1 MAQAPAQGVE
11 VDPRPR
17 KTCANCGVAKLL
29 GGFPKTSKQ
38 CYSCKARW
46 SAILRLFQAQH
57 LQDFYRYVRNNI
69 VDRGLLWEQFVEH
82 EGKRAERLA
91 RDGTDP
97 VFDVEEFLAARGY
110 HFAGVLQPVPRRRVI
125 GRPSATE
132 PEPSELAPAL
142 APGPPPAG
150 PAPPAGPVPEPSGPP
165 SDSDS
170 VPGPLFVFAVV
181 RPKVKRRLLLV
192 SAHTSWSTG

>member
-1 MAQAPAQGVE
+1 M
-11 VDPRPR
+11 
-17 KTCANCGVAKLL
+17 L

-38 CYSCKARW
+38 CYLCKARW

-57 LQDFYRYVRNNI
+57 LQDFYRYVRNNR
-69 VDRGLLWEQFVEH
+69 VERGLLWQQFVEH

-97 VFDVEEFLAARGY
+97 VFDVEEFLDARGF
-110 HFAGVLQPVPRRRVI
+110 HFDREFQPEPRRRRRVI
-125 GRPSATE
+125 GRRRRSATE

-170 VPGPLFVFAVV
+170 VPGPLFVEEETEVVV
-181 RPKVKRRLLLV
+181 RHKVKRFRV
-192 SAHTSWSTG
+192 NF

>member
-11 VDPRPR
+11 VAPPRAL
-17 KTCANCGVAKLL
+17 KTCANCGVTKLL
-29 GGFPKTSKQ
+29 DGFPKRSKQ
-38 CYSCKARW
+38 CYWCKARW
-46 SAILRLFQAQH
+46 SEILRLFQAQH
-57 LQDFYRYVRNNI
+57 LQDFYRYARNNI

-97 VFDVEEFLAARGY
+97 VFDVEEFLDARGF
-110 HFAGVLQPVPRRRVI
+110 HFDREFQPVPRRRVI
-125 GRPSATE
+125 GRRRRSATE

-170 VPGPLFVFAVV
+170 VPGPLFVEEETEVVV
-181 RPKVKRRLLLV
+181 RHKVKRFRV
-192 SAHTSWSTG
+192 NF

>member
-1 MAQAPAQGVE
+1 ML
-11 VDPRPR
+11 D
-17 KTCANCGVAKLL
+17 
-29 GGFPKTSKQ
+29 GFPKTRNQ
-38 CYSCKARW
+38 CYVCKARW

-57 LQDFYRYVRNNI
+57 LQHFYMYVRNNR
-69 VDRGLLWEQFVEH
+69 VERGLLWQQFVEH
-82 EGKRAERLA
+82 EGKCAERLA

-110 HFAGVLQPVPRRRVI
+110 HFERVHQPVPRRRVI
-125 GRPSATE
+125 GRRRRSATE

-170 VPGPLFVFAVV
+170 VPGPLFVEEETEVVV
-181 RPKVKRRLLLV
+181 RHKVKRFRV
-192 SAHTSWSTG
+192 NF

>member
-57 LQDFYRYVRNNI
+57 LQDFYRYVRDDI
-69 VDRGLLWEQFVEH
+69 VDRGLLWAQFVEH
-82 EGKRAERLA
+82 EGKL
-91 RDGTDP
+91 DIK
-97 VFDVEEFLAARGY
+97 EFLAARGY
-110 HFAGVLQPVPRRRVI
+110 NFAGDAAPP
-125 GRPSATE
+125 PCSAAGSSAPA

-170 VPGPLFVFAVV
+170 VPGPLFVEEETEGVV
-181 RPKVKRRLLLV
+181 RHKVKRFRV
-192 SAHTSWSTG
+192 NF